1 MPMRSLNGFAMA
13 DHSAVSQ
20 GGRPPDDSVIVV
32 DGDALERPGSPVP
45 EGPQPVQKKV
55 RSFDAPGTEGVM
67 IIDEDLSGNLRRDA
81 SSTQP
86 VTDEYPSWWKGR
98 KSLNSS
104 TINSF
109 RCFVDRVLFFHDM
122 VGLDKFLLKF
132 RLKRGKTVDSSSA
145 YRWISGAVK
154 RGVKHLDFNISFD
167 KFTLPDDLFTCR
179 TLVTLKLDIGLVLNV
194 PLDIHFPNLKT
205 LHLKSVKLFDDNS
218 VKSLF
223 SNCSSLEDVVIEKC
237 SFKYV
242 QSFSISHPWLKR
254 LAIIHSCDSAHCW
267 LVIDTPYLSNFKY
280 IGHVVA
286 GYSLKKQESLVS
298 ADIQFLFEDKDLQ
311 ADARH
316 ATSIFRQIYNVRSLV
331 MSPYSLELL
340 SSSEPLP
347 AFPTLVEL
355 DIPYNKVEQ
364 LNSMDNGL
372 EALLP
377 HCPELENLAFPQ
389 DVLNSLPEEVPSCL
403 LFKVKVIEISNFEYD
418 QDCIRKA
425 KYILENGGALEKLTI
440 LTSNIWH
447 GYKLEISQVL
457 FAYPRKSKECFILI
471 V

>member
-1 MPMRSLNGFAMA
+1 MAKKLKGVVQINDLPDSILIHILSFLSTKVAARTSILSSRWRNLFTLVPNLNFEL
-13 DHSAVSQ
+13 V
-20 GGRPPDDSVIVV
+20 
-32 DGDALERPGSPVP
+32 E
-45 EGPQPVQKKV
+45 
-55 RSFDAPGTEGVM
+55 
-67 IIDEDLSGNLRRDA
+67 
-81 SSTQP
+81 
-86 VTDEYPSWWKGR
+86 EYPSWWKGR

-109 RCFVDRVLFFHDM
+109 RCFVDRVLFFHDTID
-122 VGLDKFLLKF
+122 LDKFLLKF
-132 RLKRGKTVDSSSA
+132 RLKGGKTVDSSSA
-145 YRWISGAVK
+145 YRWISGALE
-154 RGVKHLDFNISFD
+154 R
-167 KFTLPDDLFTCR
+167 
-179 TLVTLKLDIGLVLNV
+179 LVLNV
-194 PLDIHFPNLKT
+194 PEDIHFPNLKT
-205 LHLKSVKLFDDNS
+205 LHLKSVKFFDDNS

-223 SNCSSLEDVVIEKC
+223 SNSSSLEDVVIEKC

-242 QSFSISHPWLKR
+242 QSFSISHPWLKS
-254 LAIIHSCDSAHCW
+254 LAIIHSCDSSHCW
-267 LVIDTPYLSNFKY
+267 LVIDTPYLSDFKY

-286 GYSLKKQESLVS
+286 GFSLKNQESLVS

-355 DIPYNKVEQ
+355 EIPYNKVEQ

-389 DVLNSLPEEVPSCL
+389 DVLKSLPEEVPSCL
-403 LFKVKVIEISNFEYD
+403 LFKVKVIEISNFKYGR
-418 QDCIRKA
+418 DCNRKA
-425 KYILENGGALEKLTI
+425 KFILENGGALEKLTI
-440 LTSNIWH
+440 LTSDV
-447 GYKLEISQVL
+447 GREYKLKISQVL